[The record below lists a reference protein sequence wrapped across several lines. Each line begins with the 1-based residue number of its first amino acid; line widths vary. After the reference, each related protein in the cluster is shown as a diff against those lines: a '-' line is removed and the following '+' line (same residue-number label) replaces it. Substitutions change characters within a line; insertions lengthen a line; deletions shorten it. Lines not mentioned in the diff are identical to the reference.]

1 MESKIN
7 NNMKSINDQLE
18 RKKEVFNTRD
28 NINDTIRV
36 VGEII
41 DIYKESGQ
49 SQKAVNLQVLLTQ
62 LELQNEALINRM
74 KGVIND

>member
-1 MESKIN
+1 MELI
-7 NNMKSINDQLE
+7 IDFLE

-28 NINDTIRV
+28 NINDTLRV
-36 VGEII
+36 VSEII

-74 KGVIND
+74 KGIINE